1 MRQRALVVTAATA
14 LAATVLS
21 ACGGGSSD
29 SSAERSIT
37 VYNAQH
43 EKLLVALAPIFEKET
58 GIKVRLRNGDD
69 FELGNQ
75 LVAEGDKTPA
85 DVFLTENSPA
95 MSLVEGK
102 GLLAK
107 LPASTLKNIPAQ
119 YRPKSG
125 EWTGWAAR
133 STVLVYNKT
142 KVKPAD
148 LPTSIL
154 DLADPAWKGR
164 TSFSPSGADFQ
175 AIVSAVLQLKGEK
188 ATAAWLKGL
197 KENGTVYQGN
207 NVVMNSVNDGQVDTG
222 VIYHYYWY
230 RDQAESGENSND
242 SALHFFG
249 KKDPGA
255 FVSVSGAAVLKASK
269 KKADAQK
276 FVNFLVGPSGQKA
289 LAGSYALEY
298 PLNPSVHLKDGV
310 KPFGEL
316 DPPNVDLTKLN
327 GPKVIELLQEAG
339 LL

>member
-1 MRQRALVVTAATA
+1 MRLRVLAATAATA
-14 LAATVLS
+14 LAASLLA
-21 ACGGGSSD
+21 ACGGGSD
-29 SSAERSIT
+29 ERSIT

-43 EKLLVALAPIFEKET
+43 EQLLVALAPIFEKKT
-58 GIKVRLRNGDD
+58 GIKVKLRNGDD

-95 MSLVEGK
+95 MSLVESK

-107 LPASTLKNIPAQ
+107 LPASTLKNIPTQ
-119 YRPKSG
+119 YRPASRT
-125 EWTGWAAR
+125 WTGWAAR
-133 STVLVYNKT
+133 STVLIYNKA

-148 LPTSIL
+148 LPASIM
-154 DLADPAWKGR
+154 DLANPSWKGR

-197 KENGTVYQGN
+197 KDNGTVYQGN
-207 NVVMNSVNDGQVDTG
+207 NVVMNSVNDGQTDTG

-249 KKDPGA
+249 HKDPGA

-269 KKADAQK
+269 KQADAQK
-276 FVNFLVGPSGQKA
+276 FVDFLVSQSGQKA

-298 PLNPSVHLKDGV
+298 PLNPAVSLNDGV
-310 KPFGEL
+310 KPFSEL
-316 DPPNVDLTKLN
+316 DPPAIDLTKLN
-327 GPKVIELLQEAG
+327 GPKVIQLLQEAG

>member
-1 MRQRALVVTAATA
+1 MRLRVLALTAVAA
-14 LAATVLS
+14 LAASALS
-21 ACGGGSSD
+21 ACGD
-29 SSAERSIT
+29 TDDERSIT

-43 EKLLVALAPIFEKET
+43 EQLLDAMAPIFEKQT

-95 MSLVEGK
+95 MSLVESK

-107 LPASTLKNIPAQ
+107 LPSSTLKNIPAQ
-119 YRPKSG
+119 YRPTSG
-125 EWTGWAAR
+125 AWTGWAGR
-133 STVLVYNKT
+133 STVLIYNT
-142 KVKPAD
+142 AKVKADQLPA
-148 LPTSIL
+148 SIM

-197 KENGTVYQGN
+197 KENGTLYQGN

-230 RDQAESGENSND
+230 RDQAEAGTNSND
-242 SALHFFG
+242 SKLHFFG

-269 KKADAQK
+269 KQADARK
-276 FVNFLVGPSGQKA
+276 FIDFLVGKSGQKA

-298 PLNPSVHLKDGV
+298 PLNPSVKLKEAV
-310 KPFGEL
+310 KPFDEL
-316 DPPNVDLTKLN
+316 DPPNIDLTKLN

>member
-1 MRQRALVVTAATA
+1 MRVRVLAVTAATA
-14 LAATVLS
+14 LAATALA
-21 ACGGGSSD
+21 ACGGGSTD
-29 SSAERSIT
+29 SSSERSIT

-43 EKLLVALAPIFEKET
+43 EKLLVAMVPIFEKET
-58 GIKVRLRNGDD
+58 GIKVKLRNGDD

-107 LPASTLKNIPAQ
+107 LPASTLKKIPAQ
-119 YRPKSG
+119 YRPESG
-125 EWTGWAAR
+125 AWTGWAAR
-133 STVLVYNKT
+133 STVLIYNKD
-142 KVKPAD
+142 KVKPTD

-175 AIVSAVLQLKGEK
+175 AIVSAVLQLRGKA
-188 ATAAWLKGL
+188 ATAAWLEGL

-230 RDQAESGENSND
+230 RDQAEAGTNSND
-242 SALHFFG
+242 SALYFFG

-255 FVSVSGAAVLKASK
+255 FVSVSGAAVLNASK
-269 KKADAQK
+269 KKADAER
-276 FVNFLVGPSGQKA
+276 FIDFLVGQSGQKS

-298 PLNPSVHLKDGV
+298 PLNPSVHLNDGV
-310 KPFGEL
+310 KPFDEL
-316 DPPNVDLTKLN
+316 DPPTVDLTKLN
-327 GPKVIELLQEAG
+327 GPEVIKLMQEAG